1 VRNKQ
6 LNKDLWYVVGIKI
19 INIQKII
26 ICKKVNKKFKE
37 VIQILEKQKWLNCK
51 RVEIIL
57 KKLIFFI
64 VTIEWN
70 KDVEL

>member
-1 VRNKQ
+1 MRNKQ